1 VMKIVFKR
9 FMSWLGGGKSLQD
22 LVINLKLTDRRLERQ
37 KKKLKN
43 KERKMLREARGEI
56 QQGNLEN
63 ARTYATDAARY
74 RRWAMGYS
82 QLQSKINGLQFKME
96 RAQAVGDLSKDL
108 KWVIRSLRTINAQI
122 KAPELGQT
130 INELEGA
137 LGEADISSEVME
149 DGLEG
154 TMAADVEDTEVDKI
168 MVELGAE
175 RSVHAETGLPSPDIR
190 SKELQKEI
198 EKLKED

>member
-1 VMKIVFKR
+1 MVFRR
-9 FMSWLGGGKSLQD
+9 FVGWLSGGKSLQD
-22 LVINLKLTDRRLERQ
+22 LIINLKLTDRRLERQ

-43 KERKMLREARGEI
+43 MERQMLRETRAEI
-56 QQGNLEN
+56 QQGNVEN

-82 QLQSKINGLQFKME
+82 QLQSKINGLQFKLE

-108 KWVIRSLRTINAQI
+108 KWVIRSLRTINTQI
-122 KAPELGQT
+122 KAPELGRT
-130 INELEGA
+130 INELEGV
-137 LGEADISSEVME
+137 LGETDISTEVME

-154 TMAADVEDTEVDKI
+154 TMAADVEDVEVDKI

>member
-1 VMKIVFKR
+1 
-9 FMSWLGGGKSLQD
+9 MSWLGGGKSLQD
-22 LVINLKLTDRRLERQ
+22 LIINLKLTDRRLERQ

-43 KERKMLREARGEI
+43 KERKMLREARSEI

-63 ARTYATDAARY
+63 ARSYATDAARY

-82 QLQSKINGLQFKME
+82 QLQSRINGLQFKLE
-96 RAQAVGDLSKDL
+96 RSQAVGALAKDL
-108 KWVIRSLRTINAQI
+108 KWVIGSLRTINAQI
-122 KAPELGQT
+122 KAPELGRT

-137 LGEADISSEVME
+137 LGEADISTEVME

-168 MVELGAE
+168 MIELGAE

>member
-1 VMKIVFKR
+1 
-9 FMSWLGGGKSLQD
+9 MSWLGGGKSLQD
-22 LVINLKLTDRRLERQ
+22 LIINLKLTDRRLERQ

-43 KERKMLREARGEI
+43 KERKMLREARSEI

-63 ARTYATDAARY
+63 ARSYATDAARY

-82 QLQSKINGLQFKME
+82 QLQSRINGLQFKLE
-96 RAQAVGDLSKDL
+96 RSQAVGALAKDL
-108 KWVIRSLRTINAQI
+108 KWVIGSLRTINAQI
-122 KAPELGQT
+122 KAPELGRT

-137 LGEADISSEVME
+137 LGEADISTEVME